1 MRLQARSLVMVSNT
15 LFPTF
20 PVPVILYN
28 FGKESHEL
36 NISLVNDILKERK
49 SDGDGRI
56 ASNMGGWH
64 STLKMENRYES
75 FKILRDKIEECS
87 NDYCKQ
93 TGHEDGL
100 IVEKLWGNVSGP
112 GDINMPHHHGASA
125 LTGVYYPLYEM
136 VNGEMKVNYQN
147 NPQLLP
153 GSWDGKRGGTVV
165 FHDPVYGQKIRLRKK
180 PKVSPFTVE
189 HYHLYPI
196 SGLLAVFPAHLIHT
210 VTPFKD
216 NKIRMSI
223 SFVCKYGTD

>member
-1 MRLQARSLVMVSNT
+1 MVSNT

-49 SDGDGRI
+49 ADGDGRI

-64 STLKMENRYES
+64 SILKMEERYDS
-75 FKILRDKIEECS
+75 FKTLRDKIEECS
-87 NDYCKQ
+87 NDYCRQ

-100 IVEKLWGNVSGP
+100 IVEKLWANISGP
-112 GDINMPHHHGASA
+112 ADINMPHHHGASA

-136 VNGEMKVNYQN
+136 VDGEMKVSYQD
-147 NPQLLP
+147 NPKLQP
-153 GSWDGKRGGTVV
+153 GSWDGKRGGSVV
-165 FHDPVYGQKIRLRKK
+165 FHDPVYGQKIRLRKTK
-180 PKVSPFTVE
+180 DVSPFTIE
-189 HYHLYPI
+189 HYHLYPV

-210 VTPFKD
+210 VTPFKEK
-216 NKIRMSI
+216 KIRMSI

>member
-1 MRLQARSLVMVSNT
+1 MVSNK
-15 LFPTF
+15 LFPAF
-20 PVPVILYN
+20 PVPIILYN
-28 FGKESHEL
+28 FGRDSHDL
-36 NISLVNDILKERK
+36 NVSLVNDILKERK
-49 SDGDGRI
+49 ADGDGRI

-125 LTGVYYPLYEM
+125 LTGVYYPMYEM
-136 VNGEMKVNYQN
+136 VEGNMKVDYKD
-147 NPQLLP
+147 NPRLLP
-153 GSWDGKRGGTVV
+153 GTWDGKRGGTVV
-165 FHDPVYGQKIRLRKK
+165 FHDPSYGQKIRLKK
-180 PKVSPFTVE
+180 STGVNPFTVE
-189 HYHLYPI
+189 HYHLYPVT
-196 SGLLAVFPAHLIHT
+196 GLLAVFPSYLLHT

-223 SFVCKYGTD
+223 SFVCIYGTN

>member
-1 MRLQARSLVMVSNT
+1 MVSNT

-20 PVPVILYN
+20 PVPIILYN

-49 SDGDGRI
+49 RDTDGKI

-64 STLKMENRYES
+64 STLKMEERYDS
-75 FKILRDKIEECS
+75 FQTLRDKIEECS
-87 NDYCKQ
+87 NDFCRQ
-93 TGHEDGL
+93 TGHKDGL
-100 IVEKLWGNVSGP
+100 IVERLWANISGP
-112 GDINMPHHHGASA
+112 GDINMPHHHGGSA

-136 VNGEMKVNYQN
+136 VDGNMKVDYQD

-165 FHDPVYGQKIRLRKK
+165 FHDPVYGQKIRLRKTK
-180 PKVSPFTVE
+180 DVSPFTIE
-189 HYHLYPI
+189 HYHLYPVT
-196 SGLLAVFPAHLIHT
+196 GLLAVFPSYLLHT

-223 SFVCKYGTD
+223 SFVCIYGTN